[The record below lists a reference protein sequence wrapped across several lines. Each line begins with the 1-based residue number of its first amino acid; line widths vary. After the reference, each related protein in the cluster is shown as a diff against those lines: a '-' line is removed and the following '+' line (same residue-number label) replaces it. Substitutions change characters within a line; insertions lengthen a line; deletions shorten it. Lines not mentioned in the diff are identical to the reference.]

1 MRSNVT
7 FFIQENDKI
16 NLQKIIEEANKI
28 EDMSEFYQ
36 MGINSRGKKVLKAE
50 MEYVKWEEDY
60 PIVEYWN
67 NIFKKLDP
75 KDYVFGKVII
85 EDTAEDVSKG
95 QYGYISIVK
104 SIDCNVDFEEEE

>member
-1 MRSNVT
+1 MRSNVM

-50 MEYVKWEEDY
+50 ME
-60 PIVEYWN
+60 
-67 NIFKKLDP
+67 
-75 KDYVFGKVII
+75 
-85 EDTAEDVSKG
+85 
-95 QYGYISIVK
+95 
-104 SIDCNVDFEEEE
+104 